1 MLDFIV
7 FLFPAQEISIVP
19 GQTPNVLGEERI
31 WCEVD
36 IVVGDSAHSNRQ
48 LIDKFCS
55 EVSQTSPTI
64 KSFSI
69 STWFG

>member
-36 IVVGDSAHSNRQ
+36 SVVGDSAHLNR
-48 LIDKFCS
+48 
-55 EVSQTSPTI
+55 
-64 KSFSI
+64 
-69 STWFG
+69 